1 MDGLIE
7 FFVKRKAPLE
17 IVRGIEFYLPDA
29 ASDRCE
35 RGLTLV
41 GQGGQS
47 NIICGQTRKKSGRTP
62 LRQEAHTHARQA
74 NVLVKSYMFTHIG
87 SHVYI

>member
-47 NIICGQTRKKSGRTP
+47 NIYVDRPEKNLDARLSDRRLIHMPGKLMSWSNRICSLT
-62 LRQEAHTHARQA
+62 
-74 NVLVKSYMFTHIG
+74 
-87 SHVYI
+87 